1 MFARLTLGPD
11 FASDVRMS
19 AEQIQ
24 RGIPHRPPMLLV
36 DKILSSD
43 ETSIVCEKTF
53 RADEFF
59 VQGHFPGQPIVPGVI
74 QCECCMQAGA
84 LLIATAADDSP
95 ASHQAEHQAEHQ
107 GNFLPVATRMDA
119 VKFKRMVRP
128 GDTVQIQVTLND
140 RVSNAFYLTGKM
152 MLNGKLAAR
161 LDFACSL
168 TDPQS
173 TEAA

>member
-1 MFARLTLGPD
+1 MLDYQMFARLTLGPD

-19 AEQIQ
+19 AEQIEL
-24 RGIPHRPPMLLV
+24 GIPHRPPMLLL
-36 DKILSSD
+36 DKIVSSD
-43 ETSIVCEKTF
+43 ESSMVCEKTF
-53 RADEFF
+53 RDDEFF

-84 LLIATAADDSP
+84 LLIAKTTSGSP
-95 ASHQAEHQAEHQ
+95 TEQQR
-107 GNFLPVATRMDA
+107 GLLPVATRMDA

-128 GDTVQIQVTLND
+128 GDTVQIHVTLND

-168 TDPQS
+168 ADPQS